1 MTFRSVTQLNTVTAF
16 HATDTAMNLLYQCSM
31 IHKQLF
37 LVNQKG
43 TVQLSADGS
52 RPLGAEQVS
61 FTEFI
66 HRISRRYEK
75 LASDRYK
82 QFNWRSVQ

>member
-43 TVQLSADGS
+43 TVQLSADWKQTIRS
-52 RPLGAEQVS
+52 RTGK
-61 FTEFI
+61 F
-66 HRISRRYEK
+66 HRVYSQ
-75 LASDRYK
+75 D
-82 QFNWRSVQ
+82 